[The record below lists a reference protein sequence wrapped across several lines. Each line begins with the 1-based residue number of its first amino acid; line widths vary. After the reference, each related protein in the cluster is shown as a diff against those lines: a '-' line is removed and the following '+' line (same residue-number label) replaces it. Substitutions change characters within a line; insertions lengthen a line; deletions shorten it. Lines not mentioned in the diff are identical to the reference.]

1 MKNIVFILFL
11 SLFSLSSFAN
21 NDSALINA
29 LIKNIASMQVK
40 QYDREFYEGM
50 FYGYRESG
58 GAPHNYVKD
67 NNIFFTAITA
77 FAFRNM
83 LPYLTDSNRAIAKSI
98 ISQAASVYPKFQNRT
113 GLPFYNFWASDGTF
127 MPNSLYFKYLR
138 PIFGQGEDADD
149 TVMIL
154 MTAKNND
161 SSNHIAKK
169 RMIGVS
175 NLSRRK
181 IISTFKRYRNLP
193 AYSTWMGFKMTP
205 DFDFSVQCNIMYFM
219 FDKHLTF
226 VKQDTATLQYL
237 AEMVKNRYY
246 LSRPVYIS
254 PYYVKTSVLLY
265 HITRLMGGFTIP
277 QLEPYRPQLVADIRE
292 ELKKTTNVMD
302 QIILRTSLLRLRE
315 SAPPLDLN
323 SIEEFEN
330 SNQKK
335 FIFFQAR
342 PAFSYPTPAKQILLH
357 FSYFN
362 SYFYCPAYNKT
373 LWLEYLV
380 EKNKRELAK
389 DVIELQ

>member
-1 MKNIVFILFL
+1 MKKNILILLL
-11 SLFSLSSFAN
+11 SLFSFSCFAN

-29 LIKNIASMQVK
+29 LVKNIALMQVK
-40 QYDREFYEGM
+40 QYDGEFYEGM
-50 FYGYRESG
+50 FYGYRQSG
-58 GAPHNYVKD
+58 GAPHNYVQD
-67 NNIFFTAITA
+67 NNIFFTAIAA

-83 LPYLTDSNRAIAKSI
+83 LPYLSQDNKLIANSI
-98 ISQAASVYPKFQNRT
+98 ISKAAATYPKFQNRA

-154 MTAKNND
+154 MSAENND
-161 SSNHIAKK
+161 SSNRVAKK

-219 FDKHLTF
+219 YDKHLPF

-254 PYYVKTSVLLY
+254 PYYVKSSVLLY
-265 HITRLMGGFTIP
+265 HISRLMGAFNIPLLEQYKP
-277 QLEPYRPQLVADIRE
+277 QLAADIRE
-292 ELKKTTNVMD
+292 ELQKSTNVMD
-302 QIILRTSLLRLRE
+302 QIILRTSLLRLHE
-315 SAPPLDLN
+315 NAPPLDLN
-323 SIEEFEN
+323 SIEEFET

-335 FIFFQAR
+335 YIFFQAR

-380 EKNKRELAK
+380 EKNKRNSREI
-389 DVIELQ
+389 IELQ

>member
-11 SLFSLSSFAN
+11 SLFSLSSFAS

-29 LIKNIASMQVK
+29 LIKNITSMQVK
-40 QYDREFYEGM
+40 QYDGEFYEGM
-50 FYGYRESG
+50 FYSYRESG

-83 LPYLTDSNRAIAKSI
+83 LPYLADSNRAIAKNI
-98 ISQAASVYPKFQNRT
+98 ISKAASVYPKFQNRT

-193 AYSTWMGFKMTP
+193 
-205 DFDFSVQCNIMYFM
+205 
-219 FDKHLTF
+219 
-226 VKQDTATLQYL
+226 
-237 AEMVKNRYY
+237 
-246 LSRPVYIS
+246 
-254 PYYVKTSVLLY
+254 
-265 HITRLMGGFTIP
+265 
-277 QLEPYRPQLVADIRE
+277 
-292 ELKKTTNVMD
+292 
-302 QIILRTSLLRLRE
+302 
-315 SAPPLDLN
+315 
-323 SIEEFEN
+323 
-330 SNQKK
+330 
-335 FIFFQAR
+335 
-342 PAFSYPTPAKQILLH
+342 
-357 FSYFN
+357 
-362 SYFYCPAYNKT
+362 
-373 LWLEYLV
+373 
-380 EKNKRELAK
+380 
-389 DVIELQ
+389 